1 MSIRQSRILVSMAC
15 VVLALMLVAMDCTYG
30 GALAPPFDTEPF
42 NTDTTGNAGS
52 NFEGSFRR
60 LGGPPQF
67 RYFLGTEPLP
77 AGPGRLILTFSL
89 FTDGPGNDFAILTN
103 GQSWGPLADKAL
115 FEFFLGDTLQT
126 SFAAALAPDRLFEFE
141 LPGDDVVANRVV
153 VTNIT
158 PDPPGVNNLAGM
170 TFDAAGVSHPVTEPS
185 TFLLLLIGLGSL
197 LAMGG
202 KLRGPSRSWVLSRA
216 RTMIAYVLAR
226 RELGYTLKEVAGYLG
241 RDIATVATLLGRMEE
256 RMAQDEQL
264 GESMERLS

>member
-197 LAMGG
+197 LAMG
-202 KLRGPSRSWVLSRA
+202 REAPRSQS
-216 RTMIAYVLAR
+216 
-226 RELGYTLKEVAGYLG
+226 ELGFIESTDDDRIRVGAKGAWLHTQRSGWVPWSRYSNGGNVTWEDGRTDGAG
-241 RDIATVATLLGRMEE
+241 
-256 RMAQDEQL
+256 
-264 GESMERLS
+264 